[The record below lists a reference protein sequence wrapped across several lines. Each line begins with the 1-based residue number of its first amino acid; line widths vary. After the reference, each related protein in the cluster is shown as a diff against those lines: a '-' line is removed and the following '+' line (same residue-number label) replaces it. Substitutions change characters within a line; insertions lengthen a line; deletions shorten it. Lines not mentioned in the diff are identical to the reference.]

1 MQFHTRTELLSVLI
15 QEALQNLTRLD
26 NALDTQETQR
36 DEGRGARLQQE
47 REWWGNAHRGL
58 TAAHSACLL
67 IQHAERG
74 VLTRSAGA

>member
-36 DEGRGARLQQE
+36 DDGRSARLQQE
-47 REWWGNAHRGL
+47 RAWWGNAHRGL
-58 TAAHSACLL
+58 TAAQSACLRM
-67 IQHAERG
+67 QHAERG